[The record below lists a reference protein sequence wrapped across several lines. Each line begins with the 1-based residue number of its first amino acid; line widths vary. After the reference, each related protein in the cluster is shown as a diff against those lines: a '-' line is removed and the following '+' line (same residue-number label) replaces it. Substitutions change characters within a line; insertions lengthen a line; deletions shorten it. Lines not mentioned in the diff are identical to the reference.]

1 MGVVWGVSACG
12 GPIIPFRG
20 GRIDSLKAGPLGVP
34 EPHQDIA
41 THTEKFRLQG
51 LNQAEMISLVACGHT
66 LGAVRSDDFPDIV
79 PPNSNPNPNQPFRS
93 VFGPFDGTAKFDHS
107 V

>member
-12 GPIIPFRG
+12 GPIILFRG
-20 GRIDSLKAGPLGVP
+20 GRIDSLAAGPLGVP

-51 LNQAEMISLVACGHT
+51 FNQAEMISLVACGHT
-66 LGAVRSDDFPDIV
+66 LGAVRSTDFPDIV
-79 PPNSNPNPNQPFRS
+79 PPNPAEPWT